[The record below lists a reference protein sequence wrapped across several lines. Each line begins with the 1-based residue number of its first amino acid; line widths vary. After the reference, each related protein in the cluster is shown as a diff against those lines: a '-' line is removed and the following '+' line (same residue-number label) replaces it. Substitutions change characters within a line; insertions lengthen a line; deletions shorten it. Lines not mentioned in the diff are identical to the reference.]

1 MNVRNDRE
9 IWPSLFPK
17 FRKFRFN
24 SGMVHSLYYNLQF
37 ELRELLKRGN
47 SLFGSTEQTG
57 SIGVVTLN
65 CAHLEYLYKGDWD
78 GLLKRKEELM
88 NYAKKVLKL
97 REKS

>member
-1 MNVRNDRE
+1 MA
-9 IWPSLFPK
+9 FPYFK
-17 FRKFRFN
+17 YFVN
-24 SGMVHSLYYNLQF
+24 SDLTPGMVRSMYYSLQF
-37 ELRELLKRGN
+37 DLRELLKGGN
-47 SLFGSTEQTG
+47 SLLGSAEQAG
-57 SIGVVTLN
+57 SIWIVALN